1 MQTIHQR
8 EVADLA
14 DAITK
19 ARSTYY
25 AGCATISDAEYDDLE
40 DQLRALDPN
49 HPVLAKVGAP
59 PVSGWNKVKH
69 SIPMGSLNKAQ
80 NEAEMDRWFP
90 LAAYRTQGVVVMDK
104 CDGIAI
110 ALRFDRGKLTQAITR
125 GDGITGED
133 ITRNVRLMKGIP
145 ARLGQWSGWV
155 RGEIVCTKADFAAHF
170 PGESNPRN
178 TAAGTAKRQSD
189 NSKCKHLTVIA
200 FGWHGDVGKLMWKE
214 QELRALRVGGF
225 IIPRFEVLD
234 AAPKVQRLYDAYIA
248 NMRKACDYDIDGL
261 VLTVNDLAIYEK
273 MGEKNNR
280 PAGSIAYKFPHEAQT
295 TTLRHIRW
303 QVGNSGRVTPVAVFD
318 AVDLA
323 GAVVRQA
330 SLHTV
335 GNIDRLSDG
344 AGLYDGA
351 TILVSRRNDVI
362 PYVEGLVTQAGATGR
377 FLRPVDCP
385 HCATRL
391 ETVGEYLLCP
401 NSDGCGAQTI
411 GAMRRWIKKVG
422 VLHFGD
428 ALLTAVVEAGLASS
442 IGDLYALTAAEVGNL
457 MLDGRRVGGAADR
470 ALASLHSHKELDLA
484 TFVGSLGIDLCGRRM
499 VKKLVDAGFTD
510 LSALASAPVAKLAAV
525 PGFGEGK
532 AKAFRAGFDARRNAI
547 IGILANGVKIKPHVA
562 PVVSAGGA
570 LSGVAVCFTGVRDK
584 ALEAAI
590 VAAGGRVASSVSKNV
605 TILVA
610 KDVHSTSG
618 KTKKARSIGVE
629 IITLSDMR
637 TRAGM

>member
-1 MQTIHQR
+1 MMDPTIPL
-8 EVADLA
+8 VAKLA
-14 DAITK
+14 A
-19 ARSTYY
+19 ARAAYT
-25 AGCATISDAEYDDLE
+25 AGNPIMSDAEYDALE
-40 DQLRALDPN
+40 DLIRSHDPN
-49 HPVLAKVGAP
+49 HPALAPVGAP

-90 LAAYRTQGVVVMDK
+90 LSAYRTQGVVVMDK

-110 ALRFDRGKLTQAITR
+110 ALRFDKGKLTQAITR

-145 ARLGQWSGWV
+145 APGQSPGQWSGWI

-200 FGWHGDVGKLMWKE
+200 FGWHGDTGKLMWKE
-214 QELRALRVGGF
+214 QELRALKVGGF
-225 IIPRFEVLD
+225 ITPRFEVLD

-261 VLTVNDLAIYEK
+261 VLTVNDLALYEK

-295 TTLRHIRW
+295 TTLRGIRW
-303 QVGNSGRVTPVAVFD
+303 QVGNSGRVTPVAEFD
-318 AVDLA
+318 PVDLA

-362 PYVEGLVTQAGATGR
+362 PYVEGLVSQAGATGR

-385 HCATRL
+385 HCTTRL

-401 NSDGCGAQTI
+401 NSDGCPAQTI

-428 ALLTAVVEAGLASS
+428 ALLTAVVEEGLASN

-562 PVVSAGGA
+562 PTVSAGGS
-570 LSGVAVCFTGVRDK
+570 LSGVSVCFTGVRDK

-590 VAAGGRVASSVSKNV
+590 VAAGGVIKSGVSKNLSV
-605 TILVA
+605 LVS
-610 KDVHSTSG
+610 KDINSTSG
-618 KTKKARSIGVE
+618 KTQKARGYGVE
-629 IITLSDMR
+629 IITLSEMR

>member
-1 MQTIHQR
+1 MKTIHQR

-40 DQLRALDPN
+40 DSLRSLDPN
-49 HPVLAKVGAP
+49 HPVLRHVGAA
-59 PVSGWNKVKH
+59 PVSGWSKVKH

-80 NEAEMDRWFP
+80 SQAHMEHWFP
-90 LAAYRTQGVVVMDK
+90 AQANKLGVVVMDK

-110 ALRFDRGKLTQAITR
+110 ALRFDKGKLTQAITR

-133 ITRNVRLMKGIP
+133 ITRNVRLMKGLP
-145 ARLGQWSGWV
+145 THLGPWSGWV

-214 QELRALRVGGF
+214 QELAALKVGGF
-225 IIPRFEVLD
+225 TTPHYEIRRDPPEVQAVYERYL
-234 AAPKVQRLYDAYIA
+234 ASE
-248 NMRKACDYDIDGL
+248 RKACDYDIDGL
-261 VLTVNDLAIYEK
+261 VITVNDLSVYEK
-273 MGEKNNR
+273 MGERNNR
-280 PAGSIAYKFPHEAQT
+280 PAGSVAYKFPHEAQG
-295 TTLRHIRW
+295 TTLRNIRW
-303 QVGNSGRVTPVAVFD
+303 QVGNSGRVTPVAEFD
-318 AVDLA
+318 PVRLA
-323 GAVVRQA
+323 GASVKQA
-330 SLHTV
+330 SLHNIANIKRLTNDV
-335 GNIDRLSDG
+335 GFVKG
-344 AGLYDGA
+344 AY
-351 TILVSRRNDVI
+351 ILVSRRNDVI
-362 PYVEGLVTQAGATGR
+362 PYVEALISQTPSFIMRTPSVC
-377 FLRPVDCP
+377 PVCS
-385 HCATRL
+385 AQLTIK
-391 ETVGEYLLCP
+391 GEYLLCP
-401 NSDGCGAQTI
+401 NSDGCSAQTI

-428 ALLTAVVEAGLASS
+428 ALLTAVVEAGRADT

-484 TFVGSLGIDLCGRRM
+484 TFVGSLGIELCGRSM
-499 VKKLVDAGFTD
+499 VKKLVDNGYTD
-510 LSALASAPVAKLAAV
+510 LGALASAPVAKLAAV

-532 AKAFRAGFDARRNAI
+532 AKAFRAGFDARRNDI
-547 IGILANGVKIKPHVA
+547 IGILANGVKIKPYVA
-562 PVVSAGGA
+562 PTVSAGGA

>member
-1 MQTIHQR
+1 MMDPTIPL
-8 EVADLA
+8 VAKLA
-14 DAITK
+14 A
-19 ARSTYY
+19 ARGAY
-25 AGCATISDAEYDDLE
+25 AAGNQIMSDAEYDALE
-40 DQLRALDPN
+40 DLIRSHDPN
-49 HPVLAKVGAP
+49 HPALAPVGAS

-80 NEAEMDRWFP
+80 NQADMEHWFP
-90 LAAYRTQGVVVMDK
+90 AQANMMGVVVMDK

-110 ALRFDRGKLTQAITR
+110 ALRFDKGKLTQAITR

-145 ARLGQWSGWV
+145 SQIGLWSGWV

-214 QELRALRVGGF
+214 QELDALRVGGF
-225 IIPRFEVLD
+225 ITPHYEIRRDPNM
-234 AAPKVQRLYDAYIA
+234 VQAVYERYLAGE
-248 NMRKACDYDIDGL
+248 RKACDYDIDGL
-261 VLTVNDLAIYEK
+261 VITVNDLSVYEK
-273 MGEKNNR
+273 MGERNNR
-280 PAGSIAYKFPHEAQT
+280 PAGSVAYKFPHEAQG
-295 TTLRHIRW
+295 TTLRNIRW
-303 QVGNSGRVTPVAVFD
+303 QVGNSGRMTPVAEFD
-318 AVDLA
+318 PVRLA
-323 GAVVRQA
+323 GASVKQA
-330 SLHTV
+330 SLH
-335 GNIDRLSDG
+335 NIANIKRLTNGQGFVKG
-344 AGLYDGA
+344 AS
-351 TILVSRRNDVI
+351 ILVSRRNDVI
-362 PYVEGLVTQAGATGR
+362 PYVEALISQTPSFNMVTPSVC
-377 FLRPVDCP
+377 PVCS
-385 HCATRL
+385 AQLTIK
-391 ETVGEYLLCP
+391 GEYLICP
-401 NSDGCGAQTI
+401 NSDGCSAQTI
-411 GAMRRWIKKVG
+411 GAMRRWIQKIG

-428 ALLTAVVEAGLASS
+428 ALLTAVVDAGMADT
-442 IGDLYALTAAEVGNL
+442 IGDLYALTTAEVGNL

-484 TFVGSLGIDLCGRRM
+484 TFVGSLGIELCGRRM
-499 VKKLVDAGFTD
+499 VKKLVDNGFTD
-510 LSALASAPVAKLAAV
+510 LGALASAPVAKLAAV

-532 AKAFRAGFDARRNAI
+532 AKAFRAGFDARRNDI
-547 IGILANGVKIKPHVA
+547 VGILANGVTIKPHVT
-562 PVVSAGGA
+562 PVASAGGA

-605 TILVA
+605 NILVA